1 MPGCIHTYTH
11 TQTHTHTHYAVKMP
25 GCIHTHTRTCTH
37 THTHTLCADNDDPE
51 GKCDDVIDE
60 ECVDDLSVRSK
71 GIASLYA
78 PDAVLL
84 ATVSPK
90 VCVCVC
96 VCTAVFMFCKHLC
109 VVTSLIAFAL
119 THSE

>member
-1 MPGCIHTYTH
+1 M
-11 TQTHTHTHYAVKMP
+11 
-25 GCIHTHTRTCTH
+25 
-37 THTHTLCADNDDPE
+37 
-51 GKCDDVIDE
+51 IDE